1 MGIGWID
8 FRAVDLCE
16 ATEGRVFG
24 PGPASEAREPF
35 DLEAFAS
42 RNGTTGVAD
51 IETCT
56 CKSDRLHIPDL
67 NPAYAIVAAM
77 SVASLR
83 LPLSRPTLMILMVLT
98 KGSIVCFLV
107 IYVTHGLYPGDNL
120 LYA

>member
-1 MGIGWID
+1 M
-8 FRAVDLCE
+8 
-16 ATEGRVFG
+16 
-24 PGPASEAREPF
+24 
-35 DLEAFAS
+35 
-42 RNGTTGVAD
+42 

-107 IYVTHGLYPGDNL
+107 KRMDSTRVTIYCMFDAAKVSEFNCDDLNWDVSCKDTRSGYGAIPEPICFVSTL
-120 LYA
+120 L